1 MPEIYEITTTGSP
14 STLTTYVDGTAV
26 IQATASG
33 VTVLGQTVI
42 SGPVNK
48 TGTAVTG
55 PTTYNVSTTETRLDC
70 TSTGGAISIVLPAA
84 NGAGQANRSL
94 PIVDVA
100 GSAGTNNI
108 TVTVTGG
115 GIINGASSYV
125 LNTNYGV
132 VTVLSNGT
140 AWVILNKNDLP
151 TAKGTSG
158 YVLTSQGV
166 NSPLIWAASG
176 GGGGGGYA
184 TGVRQ
189 IVSSI
194 TTGLLTSTTTIP
206 VDNTIPQNTEGTQ
219 FASVS
224 ITPQSAT
231 SSLWVMGFGFYSST
245 AISTVTQALF
255 RDSTANAIAANGLAI
270 LTANTSMSG
279 SLQTVVSSGSTSAT
293 TFKLRVGPNGG
304 STVYSNGA
312 LGAQLYGGVSQT
324 GIVVVEFGA

>member
-33 VTVLGQTVI
+33 VTVLGQTVV

-48 TGTAVTG
+48 TGVTVTG

-84 NGAGQANRSL
+84 NGAGQPNRSL

-115 GIINGASSYV
+115 GTINGASSYV

-140 AWVILNKNDLP
+140 AWVILDKNDLP

-176 GGGGGGYA
+176 GGGGGGYSG
-184 TGVRQ
+184 GVRQ
-189 IVSSI
+189 IVSSVA
-194 TTGLLTSTTTIP
+194 TGLLTSNTAIP
-206 VDNTIPQNTEGTQ
+206 YDNTIPQNTEGAQ

-231 SSLWVMGFGFYSST
+231 SSLWVFCYGVYSAAT
-245 AISTVTQALF
+245 ISTVIQALF
-255 RDSTANAIAANGLAI
+255 RDSTANALAANATAI
-270 LTANTSMSG
+270 LTANTTMS
-279 SLQTVVSSGSTSAT
+279 STLQTIVASGSTSAT
-293 TFKLRVGPNGG
+293 TFKLRVGNNGG
-304 STVYSNGA
+304 TTVYGNGA
-312 LGAQLYGGVSQT
+312 SGGALLGGVSQT
-324 GIVVVEFGA
+324 GITVVEYGA